1 MNLSPADLAKIL
13 AQPGYAI
20 APGSLWE
27 PSTTQQGAGD
37 AQNGPEAQR
46 RRKPYDFASILNCRL
61 PGPSEVF
68 PWSSERIFCRAIAD
82 ERDRRAVL
90 VPEYRLLHHI
100 PNENSHREPGVL
112 GGVYD
117 WHLPAARGGYYGFW
131 CETKIGKNTPS
142 DSQVDF
148 ARMVTAEGHYCVVVW
163 DSVDLFF
170 DECEK
175 YLRGEP

>member
-46 RRKPYDFASILNCRL
+46 RRKPQDFASILNCRFPEPL
-61 PGPSEVF
+61 QAF
-68 PWSSERIFCRAIAD
+68 PWSSERTFCRAIAD
-82 ERDRRAVL
+82 ERDRRVVL

-100 PNENSHREPGVL
+100 PNENSHHEPGVW
-112 GGVYD
+112 GGIYD
-117 WHLPAARGGYYGFW
+117 WCFPVARGGYHGAYL
-131 CETKIGKNTPS
+131 ETKTGQYIPS
-142 DSQVDF
+142 DAQVEF
-148 ARMVTAEGHYCVVVW
+148 ARLIEAEGWYTVVVW
-163 DSVDLFF
+163 DSVDAFF